1 MAVSTVPGS
10 GGQLRFDVQR
20 TVLGQA
26 LQRFGNRPSKAVGR
40 GGLTFDIA
48 MLFSAGE
55 REAVEANSKFRVEL
69 NRLIRNT
76 GQRLVERAR
85 KVSYQTRKTD
95 LFWSS
100 WAIERETT
108 AISGLN
114 SKISLTNKAP
124 YALYVHRKGTPKS
137 ATVVN
142 KYIKPLVRKAI
153 DEIVDDVTSSSRL
166 RQLIARQIVGRA
178 AP

>member
-10 GGQLRFDVQR
+10 GGQLRFDVQK

-48 MLFSAGE
+48 MLFSASE
-55 REAVEANSKFRVEL
+55 RDAVEANRAFRTEL
-69 NRLIRNT
+69 NRLIQNT
-76 GQRLVERAR
+76 GARLVERAR
-85 KVSYQTRKTD
+85 AVSRPTYKTG
-95 LFWSS
+95 LFSSS
-100 WAIERETT
+100 WRVERQTSKI
-108 AISGLN
+108 AGLN
-114 SKISLTNKAP
+114 SEVSLTNKAP

-153 DEIVDDVTSSSRL
+153 DEIVDDVTNSTRL
-166 RQLIARQIVGRA
+166 RQLIARQIVGKA

>member
-26 LQRFGNRPSKAVGR
+26 LQRFGNRASKAVKR

-48 MLFSAGE
+48 MVFSADE
-55 REAVEANSKFRVEL
+55 RAAVEANTKFRVEL
-69 NRLIRNT
+69 NRLIQNT
-76 GQRLVERAR
+76 GARLVARAR
-85 KVSYQTRKTD
+85 DVSRATYKTG
-95 LFWSS
+95 LFSSS
-100 WAIERETT
+100 WRIERQ
-108 AISGLN
+108 ASKIAGLN
-114 SKISLTNKAP
+114 SELSLTNRAP

-153 DEIVDDVTSSSRL
+153 DEIVDDVTNSTRL
-166 RQLIARQIVGRA
+166 RQLIARQIVGKA

>member
-48 MLFSAGE
+48 MLFSASE
-55 REAVEANSKFRVEL
+55 RDAVEANTKFRVEL

-76 GQRLVERAR
+76 GARLVDRAR
-85 KVSYQTRKTD
+85 AASYPTRKTD

-108 AISGLN
+108 TIAGLN
-114 SKISLTNKAP
+114 SKVNLTNKAP

-142 KYIKPLVRKAI
+142 KYIKPLVKKAI
-153 DEIVDDVTSSSRL
+153 DEIVDDVTNSTRL